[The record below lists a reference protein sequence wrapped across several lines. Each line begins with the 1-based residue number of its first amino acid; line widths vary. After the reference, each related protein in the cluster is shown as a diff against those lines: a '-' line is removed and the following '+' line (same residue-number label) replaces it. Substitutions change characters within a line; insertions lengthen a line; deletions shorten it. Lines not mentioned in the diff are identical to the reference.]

1 MSEDCGAGSAG
12 VSFREPVVFSLGKL
26 SSLSMTVFIKLSS
39 RVEAFLGL
47 FRRKDLTRKGWFCS
61 GGPIRK
67 GGRLP
72 VNGSFLGR
80 ESHVSSPIWACYWRR
95 GGTRCEVCRDPC
107 P

>member
-1 MSEDCGAGSAG
+1 MPDCGAGSAG

-67 GGRLP
+67 GGRL
-72 VNGSFLGR
+72 R
-80 ESHVSSPIWACYWRR
+80 
-95 GGTRCEVCRDPC
+95 
-107 P
+107 